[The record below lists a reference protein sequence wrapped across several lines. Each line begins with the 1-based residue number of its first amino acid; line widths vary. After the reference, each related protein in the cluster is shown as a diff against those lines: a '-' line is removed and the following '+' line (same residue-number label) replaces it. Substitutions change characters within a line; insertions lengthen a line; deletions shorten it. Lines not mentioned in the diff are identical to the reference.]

1 MSEEFKSTII
11 LNEQRVF
18 RCILDNP
25 KLLYDV
31 QPNWFSCAESNKLF
45 TTLQYL
51 YENKLEFS
59 LNNIAVK
66 SGQSIYMDVD
76 NPKIFDVDYN
86 LNEWE
91 FYVQSMRLAY
101 VKEDINK
108 NILDELKV
116 KALSKEEL
124 NPEDLVQLHQR
135 LGKNI
140 ALIQGNNNR
149 LQTITQIGQRY
160 RRTLISRKLGEYY
173 SYGDYLI
180 DRLLPTGAAPGLM
193 TTIFGST
200 GMGKSMFNLNLFSKQ
215 INKRIPCMYV
225 TLEMDE
231 ITTMDRLIALR
242 QRVPYTYLLMRNTGE
257 NIDDLLNPDYIF
269 GLCEKEL
276 NDLKKYEDRFFIV
289 DAPSL
294 SLDDLEGLI
303 ADAKK
308 RMDTDYLVCSID
320 LWTMLH
326 GVGSKATDIEDAV
339 NRTSEIAKRQNVH
352 LINVVQANREADKK
366 TVPSIEAIDNLRIK
380 TVNAIKNSGAIGERS
395 RAVLSVFRPKHY
407 AESLFPDDPQLEYMD
422 DVFEVS
428 LVKANNAQIG
438 GRVKYLY
445 DAECFRLCPFIEDP
459 NKEIDSEKKEETE

>member
-1 MSEEFKSTII
+1 MSEDFKSTII
-11 LNEQRVF
+11 LNEQRIF

-25 KLLYDV
+25 KLLYDI

-66 SGQSIYMDVD
+66 SGQPAYMEID
-76 NPKIFDVDYN
+76 NPYIFDVEYN
-86 LNEWE
+86 LKEWD
-91 FYVQSMRLAY
+91 FYVQSMRQAY
-101 VKEDINK
+101 AKEDITK
-108 NILDELKV
+108 NVIDELKV
-116 KALSKEEL
+116 KALSKE
-124 NPEDLVQLHQR
+124 DLDIDTLTQLYQR

-140 ALIQGNNNR
+140 DLIRGNSNR
-149 LQTITQIGQRY
+149 LQTITQIGQEY
-160 RRTLISRKLGEYY
+160 RKTLISRKLGEFY

-180 DRLLPTGAAPGLM
+180 DRMIPTGAAPGQM

-225 TLEMDE
+225 TLEMDT
-231 ITTMDRLIALR
+231 ITTMDRLVALR
-242 QRVPYTYLLMRNTGE
+242 QRIPYRYLMMKNSGE
-257 NIDDLLNPDYIF
+257 NLDDMMNPDYIID
-269 GLCEKEL
+269 LCEKEL
-276 NDLKKYEDRFFIV
+276 SNLKKYEDRFFIV
-289 DAPSL
+289 DEPSL
-294 SLDDLEGLI
+294 SLDDLEILI

-308 RMDTDYLVCSID
+308 RMNTDYMICSID
-320 LWTMLH
+320 LWTMVH

-339 NRTSEIAKRQNVH
+339 NRTSEIAKRQGVH

-366 TVPSIEAIDNLRIK
+366 TVPSIEAIDSLRIK

-407 AESLFPDDPQLEYMD
+407 AETLFPDDPQLEYMD

-459 NKEIDSEKKEETE
+459 DKEEDTNDFVSGQ

>member
-11 LNEQRVF
+11 MNEQRIF
-18 RCILDNP
+18 RCILENP
-25 KLLYDV
+25 KLLYEL
-31 QPNWFSCAESNKLF
+31 QAEWFSCSESHKLF
-45 TTLQYL
+45 IALQYL
-51 YENKLEFS
+51 YENHVEFTPSNIATKTGQPAYLDAPPELFQDVEYNMKEWDFYLRAMKLEF
-59 LNNIAVK
+59 VK
-66 SGQSIYMDVD
+66 ADLG
-76 NPKIFDVDYN
+76 
-86 LNEWE
+86 
-91 FYVQSMRLAY
+91 
-101 VKEDINK
+101 K
-108 NILDELKV
+108 NILDDLKI

-124 NPEDLVQLHQR
+124 DFDALVELHKGLSKDIDLVR
-135 LGKNI
+135 
-140 ALIQGNNNR
+140 GNSSH

-160 RRTLISRKLGEYY
+160 RGVLISRKLGENY

-180 DRLLPTGAAPGLM
+180 DRMIPTGAAPGQM
-193 TTIFGST
+193 TTVFGST

-215 INKRIPCMYV
+215 INRRIPCMYV

-231 ITTMDRLIALR
+231 ITTMDRLVALR
-242 QRVPYTYLLMRNTGE
+242 QRIPFKDLMLKNSGE
-257 NIDDLLNPDYIF
+257 NLDSSVDPDYVISIADSAI
-269 GLCEKEL
+269 

-294 SLDDLEGLI
+294 SLDDLESLI

-308 RMDTDYLVCSID
+308 RMGVDYLICSID

-366 TVPSIEAIDNLRIK
+366 SVPSIEAIDTLRIK

-407 AESLFPDDPQLEYMD
+407 AETLFPDDPQVEYMD
-422 DVFEVS
+422 DIFEVS
-428 LVKANNAQIG
+428 LVKASNAQIG

-445 DAECFRLCPFIEDP
+445 DGACFRLYPFIESSND
-459 NKEIDSEKKEETE
+459 NDTEEIGNGEN

>member
-1 MSEEFKSTII
+1 MAEEFKSTII
-11 LNEQRVF
+11 LNEQRIF
-18 RCILDNP
+18 RCILKNP
-25 KLLYDV
+25 KLLYEI
-31 QPNWFSCAESNKLF
+31 QPNWFSCAESNRLY

-51 YENKLEFS
+51 YEHHIEFTPSNIATKSGQVAWLDAPSELFDVEYNLEEWDFYVRSMKLEF
-59 LNNIAVK
+59 
-66 SGQSIYMDVD
+66 
-76 NPKIFDVDYN
+76 
-86 LNEWE
+86 
-91 FYVQSMRLAY
+91 

-116 KALSKEEL
+116 RTLSKEQLDFES
-124 NPEDLVQLHQR
+124 LVQLHQSLTKDIDLVR
-135 LGKNI
+135 
-140 ALIQGNNNR
+140 GNNTK
-149 LQTITQIGQRY
+149 LQTISQIGQRY
-160 RRTLISRKLGEYY
+160 RGTLISRKLGESY

-180 DRLLPTGAAPGLM
+180 DRMIPTGAAPGQM

-231 ITTMDRLIALR
+231 TTTMDRLIALR
-242 QRVPYTYLLMRNTGE
+242 QRIPMKYLLMKNNGE
-257 NIDDLLNPDYIF
+257 NLDDMLNPDYIIE
-269 GLCEKEL
+269 LCEQEL
-276 NDLKKYEDRFFIV
+276 NNLKKYEDKFFIV

-294 SLDDLEGLI
+294 SLDDLESLI

-308 RMDTDYLVCSID
+308 HMETDYLICSID

-339 NRTSEIAKRQNVH
+339 NLTSEIAKRQGVH
-352 LINVVQANREADKK
+352 LINVVQANREADKR
-366 TVPSIEAIDNLRIK
+366 TVPSIEAIDTLRIK

-407 AESLFPDDPQLEYMD
+407 AETLFPDDPQLEYMD

-445 DAECFRLCPFIEDP
+445 DAECFRLCPFIETP
-459 NKEIDSEKKEETE
+459 QEPKEEENV